1 MTHPATNPTASIPAQ
16 AARRLFLHAQ
26 GMLDDP
32 TRHATPA
39 SVYALIERMGFVQ
52 IDSIRVVERAHHL
65 TLAARLDGYRPA
77 MLTRLLERDRRLF
90 EHWTHDAAAIPTAW
104 FAHWRPRFAQYR
116 GVIENHKWWRERL
129 GPDKE
134 RIATQV
140 LERIRT
146 EGPLQAKDFE
156 PEVPRGPSGGWW
168 GWTPEKAALEFLWYT
183 GELAIARR
191 VQFQKVY
198 DLTERVLPQALR
210 AAPPDARRLE
220 DWMCGEALLRLG
232 VATAREIAA
241 YWGTV
246 SLLEAK
252 GWCEAA
258 ARQGTIVPVVVETAD
273 GSRPRLVWTRADWQ
287 KRVARAPDAP
297 ERLRVLSPFDPVVR
311 DRART
316 RRLFGFDYAFEAFT
330 PAAKRQYGYYVLPLF
345 EAERF
350 VGRADAARE
359 AERLLVRRV
368 WWEPGVRP
376 TAARRRQLR
385 LAFERLGACL
395 ELDTVIS
402 ARVER

>member
-1 MTHPATNPTASIPAQ
+1 MTPTATKSTASIPVQ

-32 TRHATPA
+32 ARRATPA

-52 IDSIRVVERAHHL
+52 IDSIRIVERAHHL

-90 EHWTHDAAAIPTAW
+90 EHWTHDAAVIPTVW
-104 FAHWRPRFAQYR
+104 FAHWRQRFARYH
-116 GVIENHKWWRERL
+116 GVIGRHKWWRERL

-134 RIATQV
+134 RIVAQV
-140 LERIRT
+140 LDRIRA

-156 PEVPRGPSGGWW
+156 PETPRGASGGWW
-168 GWTPEKAALEFLWYT
+168 GWTPEKAALEFLWHT
-183 GELAIARR
+183 GQLAIARR

-198 DLTERVLPQALR
+198 DLTERVFPQALL
-210 AAPPDARRLE
+210 AAAPDARALE
-220 DWMCGEALLRLG
+220 DWMCGEALARLG

-241 YWGTV
+241 YWGMV
-246 SLLEAK
+246 SLPEAK
-252 GWCEAA
+252 VWCEAA
-258 ARQGTIVPVVVETAD
+258 AGQGAIVPVGVETAD
-273 GSRPRLVWTRADWQ
+273 GSRPFPAWAGADWQ
-287 KRVARAPDAP
+287 RRVARLPEAP
-297 ERLRVLSPFDPVVR
+297 ERLRVLCPFDPVVR

-316 RRLFGFDYAFEAFT
+316 RRLFGYDYAFEAFT

-345 EAERF
+345 EGERF

-359 AERLLVRRV
+359 SEQLLVRRV

-376 TAARRRQLR
+376 TTARKRALQQ
-385 LAFERLGACL
+385 AFERLATSVD
-395 ELDTVIS
+395 LDTVVVPRA
-402 ARVER
+402 AR